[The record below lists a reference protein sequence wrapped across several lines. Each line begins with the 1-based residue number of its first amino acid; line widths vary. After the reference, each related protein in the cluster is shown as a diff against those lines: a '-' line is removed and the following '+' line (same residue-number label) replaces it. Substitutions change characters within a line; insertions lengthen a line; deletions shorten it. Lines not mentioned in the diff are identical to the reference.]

1 MRLACVLR
9 LVNGSFVSTVVTQ
22 NVLYSAPR
30 NSMIQA
36 VLKSPNY
43 RWWAFAAVAL
53 GLYTGVLD
61 QSSLN
66 IAIPSIAS
74 HFAIDI
80 PSAQW
85 ILLAYMLVISL
96 VLMPAGRLSDIF
108 GRKRVY
114 LTGLAIFAVGGI
126 LASIS
131 PNLPSII
138 AFKALQGVGNGMMT
152 ANNMAIM
159 AAIFPSERRGQAMG
173 LMNTTVGLGSIT
185 GPMLGGSLVTSF
197 GWRSVFFF
205 GVVLSVVGIVAVLAI
220 VEESRIAVRREGPR
234 PTFDKMGAGLSS
246 LALLLLLLALTN
258 AQRMGW
264 LSPIVLVGIPGFA
277 VTISFFIGW
286 ELKARSPMLDLRLF
300 TRKVFTLAVIARAMA
315 MLGSSSVY
323 FLMPFYLQGVL
334 SYSASKAGLIIVSS
348 SSGMALAALFSGRL
362 SDRFGWKPF
371 LTGGL
376 ALVTTGLLVMSRVSD
391 STPIALIAV
400 GLAFQGLGMGTF
412 ISPNLSA
419 VLGAVE
425 VEKHGVTTALVNL
438 IRTATNLIGVAMAT
452 AIVSGVMVQAGFE
465 PRLDVSAGASAGVS
479 SAFTAGMR
487 WALIVMGGCV
497 GLGCITTLFMMQPKS
512 GASG

>member
-1 MRLACVLR
+1 M
-9 LVNGSFVSTVVTQ
+9 
-22 NVLYSAPR
+22 
-30 NSMIQA
+30 MQA
-36 VLKSPNY
+36 VLRSSNY

-61 QSSLN
+61 QSALN
-66 IAIPSIAS
+66 IAVPSIAS

-80 PSAQW
+80 PVAQW
-85 ILLAYMLVISL
+85 MLLAYMLIISV

-114 LTGLAIFAVGGI
+114 LIGLAIFAVGGI
-126 LASIS
+126 LAGIS

-185 GPMLGGSLVTSF
+185 GPMLGGLLVTSF

-205 GVVLSVVGIVAVLAI
+205 GVVLSLVAIIAVLTI
-220 VEESRIAVRREGPR
+220 VEESRISVRREGPR

-246 LALLLLLLALTN
+246 LALLFLLLALTN
-258 AQRMGW
+258 GQRMGW

-277 VTISFFIGW
+277 ALMTLFIVW
-286 ELKARSPMLDLRLF
+286 ELRAKSPMLDLRLF
-300 TRKVFTLAVIARAMA
+300 TRRVFTLAVSARAMA

-334 SYSASKAGLIIVSS
+334 GYTASTAGLIIVSS

-371 LTGGL
+371 VTGGL
-376 ALVTTGLLVMSRVSD
+376 VLVTTGLLIMSRVGD
-391 STPIALIAV
+391 STHIALIAV
-400 GLAFQGLGMGTF
+400 GLTFQGLGMGTF

-438 IRTATNLIGVAMAT
+438 IRTATNLIGVAVAT
-452 AIVSGVMVQAGFE
+452 AIVSGVMAQAGFE
-465 PRLDVSAGASAGVS
+465 PRLDVSVGTSPDVA
-479 SAFTAGMR
+479 SAFTTGMR
-487 WALIVMGGCV
+487 WALVVLGGCV
-497 GLGCITTLFMMQPKS
+497 GVGCITTLFMVQPKPEVP
-512 GASG
+512 G